1 MEKQVVLITGALAGI
16 GKATAIAFASEGKHL
31 IISGRRQEE
40 GKSFAREL
48 RALGTEADFVLTDV
62 RHEEE
67 VKALVEYTVKRFG
80 RLDVAVNNAGTEGNN
95 LPIVDNT
102 IQDYQLAFD
111 TNVLGVF
118 LCMKHEMQAMI
129 PQKAGCILNISSV
142 AGRKGFACS
151 SIYCAS
157 KHAVEGFTKAVA
169 LEAAASNIRVNS
181 IAPGPIDTD
190 MVTRLTKTEE
200 VKNAFINSIP
210 LKRLGH
216 PDEVARTIVF
226 LASDKAPFITGQTI
240 GIDGGVIV

>member
-16 GKATAIAFASEGKHL
+16 GKATALAFASEGKHL

-40 GKSFAREL
+40 GKSFAKAL
-48 RALGTEADFVLTDV
+48 QALGTEADFFLADV
-62 RHEEE
+62 RYEEE
-67 VKALVEYTVKRFG
+67 VKALVEYTVNRFG

-95 LPIVDNT
+95 LPIIDNT
-102 IQDYQLAFD
+102 VQDYQSTFD

-129 PQKAGCILNISSV
+129 PQKSGCILNISSV
-142 AGRKGFACS
+142 AGRKGFAYS

-190 MVTRLTKTEE
+190 MVTRLTQTEE
-200 VKNAFINSIP
+200 IKNAFINSIP

-216 PDEVARTIVF
+216 PDEVAKTIVF

-240 GIDGGVIV
+240 GIDGGVMV